1 MKVNIKLFFFFLI
14 VVNSISCNNQNSENK
29 ETNTE
34 DKAINSETKVSEK
47 KHLRKLTND
56 EFRFIQQVY
65 DYYFTGTSIYGTEN
79 IAIHEGGVN
88 DEEYIHIDSLLIDDF
103 GKIYSNA
110 YDTFSLHN
118 GFAIIE
124 RDYLDKGYGKA
135 TFYGNAGS
143 AGGCNFLVDKW
154 QGGWMC
160 TKEYHY
166 NQRGTNSEGVGR
178 EIYVGDKCIYSNK
191 FDAY

>member
-1 MKVNIKLFFFFLI
+1 MKVNIKSFFIFFIIL
-14 VVNSISCNNQNSENK
+14 NAISCKKQSDNNN
-29 ETNTE
+29 ETNTM
-34 DKAINSETKVSEK
+34 DKAITSESTVSEK
-47 KHLRKLTND
+47 KHFRKLTND
-56 EFRFIQQVY
+56 EFRFLEKVY
-65 DYYFTGTSIYGTEN
+65 DYYFTGTSMYGTEN
-79 IAIHEGGVN
+79 IALHEGGVN

-103 GKIYSNA
+103 GNIYLNA
-110 YDTFSLHN
+110 DDTFSLHN

-135 TFYGNAGS
+135 TFCGNVGS
-143 AGGCNFLVDKW
+143 AGGCNFLVDIW

-166 NQRGTNSEGVGR
+166 NNKGDNSTGVGR